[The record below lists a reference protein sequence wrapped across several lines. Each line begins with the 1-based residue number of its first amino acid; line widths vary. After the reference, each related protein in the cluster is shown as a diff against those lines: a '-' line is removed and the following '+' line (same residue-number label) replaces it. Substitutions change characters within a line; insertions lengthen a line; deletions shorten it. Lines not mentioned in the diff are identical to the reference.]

1 MAFDSPGQDLSI
13 NQLNVVRSAVMIDN
27 DTHKQ
32 KEKKKKQDEERPS
45 DKLELSS
52 LSLEDAKLAASEPA
66 APDEQASSPLITGV
80 KIDILAR

>member
-1 MAFDSPGQDLSI
+1 MALDSPGQDLSI
-13 NQLNVVRSAVMIDN
+13 SQLNVVRSAVMIDN

-52 LSLEDAKLAASEPA
+52 LSLAKSSAPEPA